1 MDDILQLPRKPSQRW
16 VFITDESPQ
25 NTNLF
30 KDKLNGK
37 LVRAE
42 CVRQR
47 NEVAIIQGIISLSLF
62 LSPGLSADLD
72 SDWLM
77 TSKSSLLIGCWSE
90 LSASTSLMRYG
101 DGSQT

>member
-1 MDDILQLPRKPSQRW
+1 MLHNQFQLKARDMDDILQLPRKPSQRW

-47 NEVAIIQGIISLSLF
+47 NEVAIIQGIIFLLSLSL
-62 LSPGLSADLD
+62 SGLGFGL
-72 SDWLM
+72 
-77 TSKSSLLIGCWSE
+77 
-90 LSASTSLMRYG
+90 
-101 DGSQT
+101 